1 MLKTLMHGMHDE
13 IDKQNEVKVIEKVE
27 EKGDDLDLIPEFT
40 GKEAQD
46 DPDKEL
52 SKLVNKLKIS
62 DDEMKAAAN
71 SLIQHK
77 ANNLAQVDDEPDD
90 TELLELGAS
99 SQTLI

>member
-1 MLKTLMHGMHDE
+1 
-13 IDKQNEVKVIEKVE
+13 
-27 EKGDDLDLIPEFT
+27 
-40 GKEAQD
+40 
-46 DPDKEL
+46 
-52 SKLVNKLKIS
+52 
-62 DDEMKAAAN
+62 MKAAAN